1 MIRRWNLSP
10 RVVTSSVLGACAA
23 AAGVGLIVTSAW
35 LISRAAEQPN
45 VAALGLAIVGVRFFG
60 VARGVFRYLERVTGH
75 DAALRG
81 QADLRGRIYRKLDRL
96 GTVGPARLP

>member
-10 RVVTSSVLGACAA
+10 RVITSSVLGACAA

-45 VAALGLAIVGVRFFG
+45 VAALGLAIIVGVRFFG
-60 VARGVFRYLERVTGH
+60 VAWVFSAISSG
-75 DAALRG
+75 
-81 QADLRGRIYRKLDRL
+81 
-96 GTVGPARLP
+96 